1 MTRSEMEILIKGR
14 AAIVVTVLA
23 TLTAINGWIG
33 GSNSSKI
40 TNNTI
45 AANNLWTHYGVKNV
59 KAAIDN
65 GLADALQANPTSANV
80 KLSMH
85 YRSEAQRMRDEPGDG
100 MTALA
105 DKAKTLEAERNAAQ
119 KRSPWFTFAGIVLQI
134 GIVLSTAAIL
144 AVAMPLF
151 YASVGVGSAGAL
163 LFLFA
168 MFGA

>member
-59 KAAIDN
+59 KAAIDT
-65 GLADALQANPTSANV
+65 GLADALQANPTPSNV

-105 DKAKTLEAERNAAQ
+105 DKAKALEAERNAAQ

-151 YASVGVGSAGAL
+151 YASVGVGCAGAL
-163 LFLFA
+163 LFAFA
-168 MFGA
+168 LFGA